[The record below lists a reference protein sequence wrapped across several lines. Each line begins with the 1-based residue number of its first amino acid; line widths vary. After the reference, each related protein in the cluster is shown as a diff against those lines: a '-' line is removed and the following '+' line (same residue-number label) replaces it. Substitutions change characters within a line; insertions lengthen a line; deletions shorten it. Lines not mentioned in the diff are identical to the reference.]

1 MNQNGILVDLYSIDF
16 FDFPHTLGLA
26 TSGKWWFSLYL
37 LCSAHWNLSYSLLSV
52 AWTTQRHDPT
62 QCAQVRARV
71 VSKRDP
77 VFRLAALIPYHP
89 SVS

>member
-37 LCSAHWNLSYSLLSV
+37 LCSAHWNLSYSLLSAV
-52 AWTTQRHDPT
+52 EKRRVIQLSAPRSGLA
-62 QCAQVRARV
+62 CA
-71 VSKRDP
+71 
-77 VFRLAALIPYHP
+77 
-89 SVS
+89 